1 MMDYKLFLTTYYPNA
16 NDQRVDDVARFFSYV
31 ESILDSK
38 PIEEALIDK
47 GFLCKAFYLQETS
60 GISKPHYLKIKDYLT
75 NLFDYYKVKSEVPSR
90 EDVIASQTTICYFK
104 DLDNLLDFIDYVG
117 EIRLSNY
124 NKRVDLANIKTVAA
138 LGWYGLTTQEI
149 TILPRFCVGRND
161 TEFWLAK
168 PDGTRVAISERVFN
182 IISTLRSLD
191 EYRGLPS
198 GRKIIFK
205 GDDTYLFRA
214 TTATCE
220 SITEDHIIQI
230 IRRFNGAIPP
240 TCNNALN
247 FRKLRK
253 NALFEIVYN
262 DNSDELLVHKIM
274 KHMECNRRVAQ
285 GYKLEYD
292 RWVELYH
299 KDEI

>member
-1 MMDYKLFLTTYYPNA
+1 MMDYKLFLTQYYPEA
-16 NDQRVDDVARFFSYV
+16 NEQKVGDVSRFFTHLNL
-31 ESILDSK
+31 ILGDRAIK
-38 PIEEALIDK
+38 NALADK
-47 GFLCKAFYLQETS
+47 AFLCRTFYLQETS
-60 GISKPHYLKIKDYLT
+60 GISKPHYLKIRDYLL
-75 NLFDYYKVKSEVPSR
+75 NLLDYYKVKADVPSR

-104 DLDNLLDFIDYVG
+104 DLDALLDFIDYVG
-117 EIRLSNY
+117 ELRLSNY
-124 NKRVDLANIKTVAA
+124 NKQVDLANIKTVAA

-149 TILPRFCVGRND
+149 TILPRFCVGRN
-161 TEFWLAK
+161 ENNFWLAK
-168 PDGTRVAISERVFN
+168 PDGTRLEISERVFN
-182 IISTLRSLD
+182 IITTLRSLD

-240 TCNNALN
+240 VCENAIN

-253 NALFEIVYN
+253 NALFVEVYN
-262 DNSDELLVHKIM
+262 DTSDQLLVNKIM
-274 KHMECNRRVAQ
+274 EHMECNRRVAQ

-292 RWVELYH
+292 RWLELYH
-299 KDEI
+299 KEI